1 MTKEDEKK
9 LGSMIEAGR
18 MAVPEANRAKFD
30 AEARDVFENVR
41 AAMDKGDEKRAKG
54 LLERWKGRTLFLT
67 REERCWLAPPFLVR
81 KNGESEKEYMDRCYK
96 AGGF

>member
-1 MTKEDEKK
+1 MTKEDERK

-54 LLERWKGRTLFLT
+54 LLERWKGRTLIPDTGRAL
-67 REERCWLAPPFLVR
+67 LARSAFSS
-81 KNGESEKEYMDRCYK
+81 KEKR
-96 AGGF
+96 GI

>member
-54 LLERWKGRTLFLT
+54 LLERWKGRTLPDTGRAL
-67 REERCWLAPPFLVR
+67 LARSAFSS
-81 KNGESEKEYMDRCYK
+81 KEKR
-96 AGGF
+96 GI